1 MSANVTLLFQSR
13 LRVLTHTSPVRGAMF
28 GWKIFVIKWAVGGVE
43 G

>member
-28 GWKIFVIKWAVGGVE
+28 GWKILVMKWAFGGVE